1 MRWMLIALLSLI
13 LIGTYWYALGG
24 QVMST
29 DAHVNAETAGISTK
43 VSGVINY
50 IDVTENQHVDVGRVP
65 YRLDL
70 RVSQIVA
77 DNDRANLAQTA
88 RPTVP
93 RCEAAYR

>member
-1 MRWMLIALLSLI
+1 MRALLPLVQI
-13 LIGTYWYALGG
+13 GGTYWYATGG

-29 DAHVNAETAGISTK
+29 DAYVNAETAGISTE
-43 VSGVINY
+43 VSATVKQ
-50 IDVTENQHVDVGRVP
+50 IDVTENQYVDVGRVP

-70 RVSQIVA
+70 RVFLIAA
-77 DNDRANLAQTA
+77 DNVRASLAQTA